1 MKRILFVLALL
12 SYFSGSFAQ
21 FQVGHRT
28 ITFQDPARSNRNIET
43 EVYYPGT
50 TAGDNAALANGQF
63 PIVVYGHGF
72 LMGVSAYEN
81 VWTVLVPMG
90 YIVALPK
97 TESGTP
103 DHLEFGR
110 DLAFLINQLKSEGT
124 NSSSP
129 FYQKVSAT
137 SAIMGHSMG
146 GGAAF
151 LACENNSVPNVMV
164 TFAAANT
171 NPSSIHAAT
180 NVSIPAMVIAGE
192 MDCVAPPDEHQTPM
206 FDSLSSPCK
215 TFISIKNG
223 GHCNFADY
231 NFICTTGEESC
242 HPGGVPLS
250 RAEQQ
255 LTAMNFVMPY
265 LDYFLKGN
273 NASWNNFLD
282 SLNNSTKVTSIHSCT
297 INPSA
302 INTNECPMPAMTLF
316 PNPASGQLN
325 ISFAEDKEVRIEITG
340 ITGNKL
346 FSSCHKGRQVCIDIS
361 HFCQGIYWVTMIG
374 ENGQKVTQKFIKM

>member
-1 MKRILFVLALL
+1 
-12 SYFSGSFAQ
+12 
-21 FQVGHRT
+21 
-28 ITFQDPARSNRNIET
+28 
-43 EVYYPGT
+43 
-50 TAGDNAALANGQF
+50 
-63 PIVVYGHGF
+63 
-72 LMGVSAYEN
+72 
-81 VWTVLVPMG
+81 
-90 YIVALPK
+90 
-97 TESGTP
+97 
-103 DHLEFGR
+103 
-110 DLAFLINQLKSEGT
+110 
-124 NSSSP
+124 
-129 FYQKVSAT
+129 
-137 SAIMGHSMG
+137 
-146 GGAAF
+146 
-151 LACENNSVPNVMV
+151 
-164 TFAAANT
+164 
-171 NPSSIHAAT
+171 
-180 NVSIPAMVIAGE
+180 
-192 MDCVAPPDEHQTPM
+192 
-206 FDSLSSPCK
+206 
-215 TFISIKNG
+215 
-223 GHCNFADY
+223 
-231 NFICTTGEESC
+231 
-242 HPGGVPLS
+242 LS